1 MIHVALASIRRPLEK
16 GRAKRRID
24 MRRRR
29 MLSSSGITPNCTQT
43 SACLGL
49 LLIMHLRCISIRP
62 YRATLLQGSTHVGQ
76 VQQIYANPQ
85 HKFLSLTALR
95 RANDA
100 IKLRISFQRL
110 EAIFRSSPKHAD
122 VGMQSNAP

>member
-1 MIHVALASIRRPLEK
+1 MQHELFYLLVFKMLNLTAL
-16 GRAKRRID
+16 
-24 MRRRR
+24 
-29 MLSSSGITPNCTQT
+29 
-43 SACLGL
+43 LGE
-49 LLIMHLRCISIRP
+49 
-62 YRATLLQGSTHVGQ
+62 GSTHVGQ

-110 EAIFRSSPKHAD
+110 EAICRSSPKHAD